1 MKENNEIKNE
11 ATGDELT
18 DKLAKM
24 FDESSDTEL
33 VNSIMED
40 IDGLQSDDFD
50 EDEKIEEA
58 EEIKESAIV
67 DEDEDYEDDDD
78 EIIKRARK
86 NMISKKIVQ

>member
-1 MKENNEIKNE
+1 MALKENNEIKNE

-58 EEIKESAIV
+58 DVIEKITEMTENVSKQAKKLTEKE
-67 DEDEDYEDDDD
+67 
-78 EIIKRARK
+78 RK
-86 NMISKKIVQ
+86 TICE